1 MNSLQEAVE
10 KGLAKLPVMGVA
22 NLLKRKFSE
31 QGVKISS
38 ARAEIV
44 ARQSLAGKT
53 KFTVPGNRSEPLQI
67 TFTKEDSD
75 GVVKWVEGF
84 LEKDLQDLLLKMQH
98 DLASK
103 TFATL
108 KRRWP
113 AESRRQKQEILEFR
127 SRLCGRWKTGISKL
141 HMLVTMG
148 RELGDNINRDARKN
162 LDTLGPMVVDAL
174 TRLHARSCQVAEEV
188 IVLLETGFANGAMAR
203 WRTMHEIAVTA
214 AFISEHGNDCAQR
227 YADHQIVESYR
238 GAQEYEAVHKRLG
251 YAPIPPK
258 DLDEIRTRYDKIIQ
272 RHGKAFGGQYGW
284 AAKDLPGVQP
294 TFKEIEKA
302 VKIDHLRGHY
312 RMASHGVHAN
322 PKGIFF
328 SMTSIFPTEVLL
340 AGASNSGLADA
351 GAGAAHSLL
360 MVSATLLSL
369 SPNFDHQVAVR
380 MMGLLGDE
388 IGSAFQAAHDKLYRD
403 EEKLRAAEADADLV
417 LKELEDAGKLTPDL
431 LEEAAV
437 VVRKAKPG
445 YPKARLGSRKRKR

>member
-38 ARAEIV
+38 ARAEII

-53 KFTVPGNRSEPLQI
+53 TFTLPGNRTEPLQI

-75 GVVKWVEGF
+75 GVVKWIEGF
-84 LEKDLQDLLLKMQH
+84 LEKDLQDLLLKMQD
-98 DLASK
+98 DLASR
-103 TFATL
+103 TFVTL

-113 AESRRQKQEILEFR
+113 AESRRQKQESSEFR
-127 SRLCGRWKTGISKL
+127 SRLYGRWKTGISKL

-148 RELGDNINRDARKN
+148 RELGDNINQGARKN
-162 LDTLGPMVVDAL
+162 PATLGPMVVDVL

-214 AFISEHGNDCAQR
+214 AFISEHRNECAQR

-251 YAPIPPK
+251 YVPIPPK
-258 DLDEIRTRYDKIIQ
+258 ELDEIRTQYDKLIQ
-272 RHGKAFGGQYGW
+272 KYGKSFGGQYGW

-302 VKIDHLRGHY
+302 AKIDHLRGHY

-328 SMTSIFPTEVLL
+328 SMTSLFPSEVLL

-351 GAGAAHSLL
+351 GAGAVHSLL

-380 MMGLLGDE
+380 SMGLLGDE
-388 IGSAFQAAHDKLYRD
+388 ISSAFQAAHDKLYRD
-403 EEKLRAAEADADLV
+403 EERLRAAEAEADRV
-417 LKELEDAGKLTPDL
+417 LKELEDAGKLTPEL
-431 LEEAAV
+431 LEEAAIV
-437 VVRKAKPG
+437 ARKAKR
-445 YPKARLGSRKRKR
+445 ARRKEGRGGGERKR